1 METELELK
9 MLSTAAA
16 VIKMGVRW
24 SRFRSGK
31 EEPEAVAVVMQ

>member
-1 METELELK
+1 MELK

-16 VIKMGVRW
+16 AVIEMGVRW
-24 SRFRSGK
+24 SGFRSGK